1 MIRTSIKQA
10 ANIAR
15 WNRKDL
21 LILSL
26 LTLVNCIIMLNSS
39 SVMDTARDVY
49 HAWQIATAS
58 SFPLEGSLLAGSIHS
73 GPIWFYVLAI
83 PLLLN
88 KSWIAVS
95 LWVGLLSGMKFFLAY
110 ACGNR
115 LGNPR
120 FGIIWA
126 CLLALPNWTAI
137 NFLIFT
143 HINLVETTVLLS
155 IYSLIRWQQGEQ
167 NWFLVMCFS
176 LGLGLHAHASVY
188 ALAVA
193 FLPVVLVSLYRKRLG
208 WRYLGGGALL
218 AALPLLPYL
227 LSQSLR
233 QWPDFH
239 TTRSYFESQPFWHNL
254 LGYFDVLHGTFVDG
268 TIVALRHVLNLQ
280 GTMLLLVYILIS
292 IILIAG
298 FCFAIY
304 AILRKTNQTPAK
316 LLLAATLVIVA
327 SVSLIREITPYY
339 MVLVIY
345 PPAYGL
351 IAWGWSSLRIP
362 SHWPI
367 RGMFTTISLIFLI
380 GFFVKTTEW
389 GHLGHLKVS
398 GLAAYNVRTH
408 AVNDLRDSLYFPA
421 WARQQL
427 GTFVCMQ
434 EKPAFFHGSASLM
447 LEQSYGLEAQMLC
460 ETNAVYIGGKGAGSH
475 FIGISQWEAT
485 NLGIKTPIDTIG
497 PLSLLAV
504 TTVIEPDQPE
514 PLPSGDL
521 YPPRPFFHSK
531 DQEYLREFSA
541 DSGELIAITNLYHY
555 WMPYSFEVSLNG
567 NLIEPLF
574 ASTQTSYYACG
585 ACAVDELQNWRVTIT
600 APKPELVEIVTF
612 TVPE

>member
-1 MIRTSIKQA
+1 MLKKQA
-10 ANIAR
+10 AKTAR

-21 LILSL
+21 LVLSL
-26 LTLVNCIIMLNSS
+26 LTLVNCIIMLSSS

-49 HAWQIATAS
+49 YAWQIATANG
-58 SFPLEGSLLAGSIHS
+58 FPLEGSLLAGSIHS

-83 PLLLN
+83 PMLLS

-95 LWVGLLSGMKFFLAY
+95 LWVGLLTGMKFALAY

-126 CLLALPNWTAI
+126 CLLALPNWTAV

-155 IYSLIRWQQGEQ
+155 IYSLIRWQQGEK
-167 NWFLVMCFS
+167 NWFLVMCVS

-193 FLPVVLVSLYRKRLG
+193 FFPVVLVSLYRKQLG

-218 AALPLLPYL
+218 AALLLLPYL

-239 TTRSYFESQPFWHNL
+239 TTRSYFESQSVWHNL
-254 LGYFDVLHGTFVDG
+254 LGYFDVLRGTFVDG

-280 GTMLLLVYILIS
+280 GTMLWLACILIS
-292 IILIAG
+292 LILITG
-298 FCFAIY
+298 FCLAIY
-304 AILRKTNQTPAK
+304 AIFRNTDQTPAK
-316 LLLAATLVIVA
+316 WLLAATLIIVA

-345 PPAYGL
+345 PTAYGL

-362 SHWPI
+362 SRWPVK
-367 RGMFTTISLIFLI
+367 GMFATISLIFLT
-380 GFFVKTTEW
+380 GFFVKTIEW
-389 GHLGHLKVS
+389 GHLGHLRIS
-398 GLAAYNVRTH
+398 GVAAYNVRTH
-408 AVNDLRDSLYFPA
+408 AFNDLRDSLYFPA
-421 WARQQL
+421 WARQNL
-427 GTFVCMQ
+427 GTFICTQ
-434 EKPAFFHGSASLM
+434 EKPAFFHGTASLL

-460 ETNAVYIGGKGAGSH
+460 ETDAVYIGGKGAGSH

-485 NLGIKTPIDTIG
+485 NLGIKTPIDTFG

-504 TTVIEPDQPE
+504 KNVIEPDQPE

-521 YPPRPFFHSK
+521 YPPRPFIHSK
-531 DQEYLREFSA
+531 DQQYSREFSA
-541 DSGELIAITNLYHY
+541 DSSELISITNLYHY
-555 WMPYSFEVSLNG
+555 WMPYSFEVFLNG
-567 NLIEPLF
+567 SSIEPLF
-574 ASTQTSYYACG
+574 GNTHTSYYACDV
-585 ACAVDELQNWRVTIT
+585 CAADESQNWRVTIT

-612 TVPE
+612 IVPE